1 MVILLALILPVIVFI
16 VAIARPS
23 HQTYSYVIVNGTQA
37 SLDKGIEPAN
47 PLPTELQVTVGDSIV
62 VTNNDVVAHTYT
74 FLVLRP
80 GETGRY
86 TFQRAGNFT
95 ATCTVSGHANVTIT
109 VT

>member
-1 MVILLALILPVIVFI
+1 VILPVLVVVFAL
-16 VAIARPS
+16 VRPS
-23 HQTYSYVIVNGTQA
+23 RTTYNYVIANGTQA
-37 SLDKGIEPAN
+37 ALLKGIQPTN
-47 PLPTELQVTVGDSIV
+47 PLPNSLNVKVGDTIV

-95 ATCTVSGHANVTIT
+95 ATCTVSGHNDVTIV

>member
-1 MVILLALILPVIVFI
+1 MVILMAVILPVIVFI
-16 VAIARPS
+16 FAIARPS
-23 HQTYSYVIVNGTQA
+23 HQTYSYVIANGTQA
-37 SLDKGIEPAN
+37 SLDKGIGPAN
-47 PLPTELQVTVGDSIV
+47 PLPNSLNVKVGDTIV

-95 ATCTVSGHANVTIT
+95 ATCTVSGHTDVTIV

>member
-1 MVILLALILPVIVFI
+1 
-16 VAIARPS
+16 
-23 HQTYSYVIVNGTQA
+23 VIVNGTQA

-47 PLPTELQVTVGDSIV
+47 PLPTELHVTVGDSIV

-95 ATCTVSGHANVTIT
+95 ATCTVRGHANVTIT